1 MTTDF
6 ALKMAQFVTDAPD
19 YGVSQETLDAF
30 NNFSCNIEH
39 LKRSLAVLNT
49 LIWGGVMEG
58 DEKAGE
64 QAAHLSETLLEIVTI
79 RDKEISQLVGQ
90 IKPLTLPP
98 LE

>member
-1 MTTDF
+1 MIPDF

-19 YGVSQETLDAF
+19 YGASRETLDAL
-30 NNFSCNIEH
+30 NDFSCKVES
-39 LKRSLAVLNT
+39 LKHSMGVLHSLVWSA
-49 LIWGGVMEG
+49 MEG

>member
-1 MTTDF
+1 MNDI
-6 ALKMAQFVTDAPD
+6 Q
-19 YGVSQETLDAF
+19 YGMNRETKETLDDY
-30 NNFSCNIEH
+30 SCKIEH
-39 LKRSLAVLNT
+39 LKHSMGILHSLVWSA
-49 LIWGGVMEG
+49 MEG

-64 QAAHLSETLLEIVTI
+64 QAAHLSETLLEIATI

>member
-1 MTTDF
+1 
-6 ALKMAQFVTDAPD
+6 
-19 YGVSQETLDAF
+19 
-30 NNFSCNIEH
+30 
-39 LKRSLAVLNT
+39 
-49 LIWGGVMEG
+49 MEG